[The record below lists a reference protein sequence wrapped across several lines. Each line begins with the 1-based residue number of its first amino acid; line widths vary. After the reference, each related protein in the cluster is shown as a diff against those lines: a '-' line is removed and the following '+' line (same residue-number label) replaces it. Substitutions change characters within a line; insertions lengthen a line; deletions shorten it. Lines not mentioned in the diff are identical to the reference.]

1 MSVTTNTSGWMAR
14 GDELKCFSHRIA
26 QARYFRAWERG
37 ERAVVAAELERI
49 FARVHRLVA
58 LNWLSQPALLSE
70 LDVLDD
76 GPTSFP
82 EDWTEADFAITL
94 PDGQAV
100 SGGWLLQSS
109 AWDDL
114 LAHVLRAF
122 LFMAAGEKLEVARRW
137 RNDAME
143 ATASRGLG
151 LSELALG
158 WARCTLLVSAS
169 TESAALR
176 AILGDALQWL
186 PTARDTLRARAEI
199 LVSARQQV
207 LAPTGNQ
214 PMLLTF
220 SGLRACGHVFQ
231 LDAYLARA
239 TTPAT
244 ANLLTYLRCQD
255 AAAPPLIFN

>member
-1 MSVTTNTSGWMAR
+1 
-14 GDELKCFSHRIA
+14 
-26 QARYFRAWERG
+26 
-37 ERAVVAAELERI
+37 
-49 FARVHRLVA
+49 
-58 LNWLSQPALLSE
+58 
-70 LDVLDD
+70 
-76 GPTSFP
+76 
-82 EDWTEADFAITL
+82 
-94 PDGQAV
+94 
-100 SGGWLLQSS
+100 
-109 AWDDL
+109 
-114 LAHVLRAF
+114 
-122 LFMAAGEKLEVARRW
+122 
-137 RNDAME
+137 ME